1 MRKAIFAA
9 LWFAA
14 VVFCVPSEK
23 PGTIKDL
30 IWGDRIEDL
39 ALVINSDKQD
49 YKIGDEILVRII
61 IKNFSNKRA
70 ETAYL
75 GGINEKIRLEM
86 FDNDG
91 RPAQKTDQWRNDYKR
106 AFAKPEMG
114 VVSTAVAVL
123 DSAGELQSS
132 IKLNRYF
139 KIESPGTYY
148 LIAMRGQW
156 NWDQAFLVSNM
167 AHFRVVKE

>member
-1 MRKAIFAA
+1 M
-9 LWFAA
+9 
-14 VVFCVPSEK
+14 
-23 PGTIKDL
+23 
-30 IWGDRIEDL
+30 
-39 ALVINSDKQD
+39 
-49 YKIGDEILVRII
+49 RII
-61 IKNFSNKRA
+61 IKNFSDKRT
-70 ETAYL
+70 ETAHL

-86 FDNDG
+86 FDDDG

-114 VVSTAVAVL
+114 AMGALSTAVAVL
-123 DSAGELQSS
+123 DPAGELPSS
-132 IKLNRYF
+132 IMLNRYF
-139 KIESPGTYY
+139 KIEKPGTYY